1 MQNKKKID
9 LSMVTPMQAADM
21 KAEITHLERMLESEK
36 RSRSPKIQDVAE
48 FNVELDRKRKI
59 LANHTPKP
67 FRGKNKDKAA
77 KRIKELD
84 SFIQVHMPKAR
95 DYYRKQP
102 TGCNNDFERTVN
114 QQIAFQTNPKIQK
127 AVAERKNLIARLE
140 PQDPTLRN
148 IERLRR

>member
-1 MQNKKKID
+1 MA
-9 LSMVTPMQAADM
+9 TPQQINEIRADINRSE
-21 KAEITHLERMLESEK
+21 KMLEADK

-48 FNVELDRKRKI
+48 FNMELDKKRKI
-59 LANHTPKP
+59 LEDHTPKP

-77 KRIKELD
+77 KRIRELD
-84 SFIQVHMPKAR
+84 SFIQEHMPKSR
-95 DYYRKQP
+95 DYYQQQP
-102 TGCNNDFERTVN
+102 KGCNNDFERTVN

-127 AVAERKNLIARLE
+127 AVAERKHLVARLE